1 MDLKDCLKKMDA
13 AGRLAHVHTE
23 VDAVHE
29 LSGVAAKLDGGKAVV
44 FEHVKGYDYPV
55 STGMWWNRENV
66 AAIFDRSVDALP
78 ALFAAAVGSLHQN
91 PVAPV
96 VVDDAPAQQV
106 TMPEVDL
113 GRIPVPTHALK
124 DGGPYFSNCIIVAKD
139 PDTGV
144 RNTSIHRLMVTGKD
158 RLGLLM
164 DMGDHHQQRPA
175 SGVFRRGDHAE
186 LCRPHRC
193 GRACSRVLSAGRA
206 GTAVPQ
212 QDGFRRGTCG
222 RADDHGG

>member
-124 DGGPYFSNCIIVAKD
+124 DGGPYFASSS
-139 PDTGV
+139 PRT
-144 RNTSIHRLMVTGKD
+144 RT
-158 RLGLLM
+158 
-164 DMGDHHQQRPA
+164 PA
-175 SGVFRRGDHAE
+175 SETRR
-186 LCRPHRC
+186 
-193 GRACSRVLSAGRA
+193 STV
-206 GTAVPQ
+206 
-212 QDGFRRGTCG
+212 
-222 RADDHGG
+222 

>member
-1 MDLKDCLKKMDA
+1 MDLKDCLKKMDT

-91 PVAPV
+91 PWRPSSLTMRLRSRSQCRRSISGASRYRHMRSKTAAPIFPT
-96 VVDDAPAQQV
+96 ASSSP
-106 TMPEVDL
+106 
-113 GRIPVPTHALK
+113 RIRT
-124 DGGPYFSNCIIVAKD
+124 
-139 PDTGV
+139 
-144 RNTSIHRLMVTGKD
+144 
-158 RLGLLM
+158 
-164 DMGDHHQQRPA
+164 PA
-175 SGVFRRGDHAE
+175 SETRR
-186 LCRPHRC
+186 
-193 GRACSRVLSAGRA
+193 STV
-206 GTAVPQ
+206 
-212 QDGFRRGTCG
+212 
-222 RADDHGG
+222 

>member
-113 GRIPVPTHALK
+113 GRIPVPT
-124 DGGPYFSNCIIVAKD
+124 
-139 PDTGV
+139 TGA
-144 RNTSIHRLMVTGKD
+144 
-158 RLGLLM
+158 
-164 DMGDHHQQRPA
+164 QRRPCPIFPTASSSPRIRTPA
-175 SGVFRRGDHAE
+175 SETRR
-186 LCRPHRC
+186 
-193 GRACSRVLSAGRA
+193 STV
-206 GTAVPQ
+206 
-212 QDGFRRGTCG
+212 
-222 RADDHGG
+222 

>member
-66 AAIFDRSVDALP
+66 AAIFDRSADALP

-164 DMGDHHQQRPA
+164 DMGRHLRNYYESAEAKGEPLEITINNGLQQ
-175 SGVFRRGDHAE
+175 
-186 LCRPHRC
+186 
-193 GRACSRVLSAGRA
+193 
-206 GTAVPQ
+206 Q
-212 QDGFRRGTCG
+212 
-222 RADDHGG
+222 

>member
-78 ALFAAAVGSLHQN
+78 ALFAAAVGPL
-91 PVAPV
+91 
-96 VVDDAPAQQV
+96 
-106 TMPEVDL
+106 
-113 GRIPVPTHALK
+113 I
-124 DGGPYFSNCIIVAKD
+124 
-139 PDTGV
+139 
-144 RNTSIHRLMVTGKD
+144 
-158 RLGLLM
+158 
-164 DMGDHHQQRPA
+164 
-175 SGVFRRGDHAE
+175 
-186 LCRPHRC
+186 RC
-193 GRACSRVLSAGRA
+193 V
-206 GTAVPQ
+206 
-212 QDGFRRGTCG
+212 
-222 RADDHGG
+222 

>member
-13 AGRLAHVHTE
+13 AGRLAYVHTE

-29 LSGVAAKLDGGKAVV
+29 LSGVAAKLDGGKAVM

-164 DMGDHHQQRPA
+164 DMGRHLRNYYE
-175 SGVFRRGDHAE
+175 RAE
-186 LCRPHRC
+186 AKGEPLEI
-193 GRACSRVLSAGRA
+193 SAISA
-206 GTAVPQ
+206 ISFAVAPS
-212 QDGFRRGTCG
+212 
-222 RADDHGG
+222 

>member
-106 TMPEVDL
+106 TMPDKE
-113 GRIPVPTHALK
+113 P
-124 DGGPYFSNCIIVAKD
+124 S
-139 PDTGV
+139 
-144 RNTSIHRLMVTGKD
+144 
-158 RLGLLM
+158 
-164 DMGDHHQQRPA
+164 
-175 SGVFRRGDHAE
+175 SG
-186 LCRPHRC
+186 
-193 GRACSRVLSAGRA
+193 
-206 GTAVPQ
+206 
-212 QDGFRRGTCG
+212 
-222 RADDHGG
+222 